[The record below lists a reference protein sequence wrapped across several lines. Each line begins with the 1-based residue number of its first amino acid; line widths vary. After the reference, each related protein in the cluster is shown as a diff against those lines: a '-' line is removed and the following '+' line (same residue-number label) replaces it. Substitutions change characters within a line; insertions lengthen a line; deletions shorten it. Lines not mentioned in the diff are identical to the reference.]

1 MVIRVYFLGVRG
13 GMTLR
18 DTATGILITIIII
31 FLIFVITTTII
42 IIIITSWV
50 IQSKVFNIR
59 EMRACSA
66 YAS

>member
-1 MVIRVYFLGVRG
+1 
-13 GMTLR
+13 MTLR

-31 FLIFVITTTII
+31 VLVFVITTTI

>member
-1 MVIRVYFLGVRG
+1 
-13 GMTLR
+13 MTLR

-31 FLIFVITTTII
+31 VLVFVITTIIIIII

-50 IQSKVFNIR
+50 IQSKVFNIG

>member
-42 IIIITSWV
+42 IIITSWV